1 MPVNGAECK
10 QFVAKSRVSIAAF
23 PVNSD
28 GCPPAYVV
36 ANSLARKRKQSR
48 EEIRFEYSRFDKANS
63 MAAGIA
69 IELIQESMY
78 TRFAEWPE
86 SLGIFGFVVWSHHC
100 HFHVS
105 TLSCGY
111 ADLINKRDEL

>member
-36 ANSLARKRKQSR
+36 TNSLARKPKQSR

-63 MAAGIA
+63 MATGIA
-69 IELIQESMY
+69 IELIQGFMY
-78 TRFAEWPE
+78 TCFAELPE
-86 SLGIFGFVVWSHHC
+86 SLGIFGFVVWSKHC
-100 HFHVS
+100 HFHMS
-105 TLSCGY
+105 TLSLAY
-111 ADLINKRDEL
+111 DDLTNKRGEL